1 MKQQINLYKGS
12 LRRER
17 ATFSAVAM
25 SVGVGVCAL
34 GLTAGWFL
42 ASRHAQAIGHD
53 LRVVQRQE
61 AAAAGRLEELTR
73 ILASQDASDEESTSL
88 NDALDALAR
97 RERLLELIAG
107 PGSGATTG
115 FSSPLRALAQHGVN
129 GLWLTRVMV
138 SAPAMRTTLEGR
150 AKSPNLVPEYLLG
163 LSAQGVL
170 SGQRFD
176 QFEIEQSEDDSDPTV
191 RFSMT
196 SEMAER
202 FAREG
207 AAP

>member
-25 SVGVGVCAL
+25 SASIAVCAL
-34 GLTAGWFL
+34 GLAAGWFL
-42 ASRHAQAIGHD
+42 ANRHADAIGYE
-53 LRVVQRQE
+53 LQVVHQQE
-61 AAAAGRLEELTR
+61 AAAARRLEELTR
-73 ILASQDASDEESTSL
+73 ILASQDDDEHKSTSL
-88 NDALDALAR
+88 NDALEALAR

-107 PGSGATTG
+107 PDVGAAAG
-115 FSSPLRALAQHGVN
+115 FSTPLRGLAQHGMD
-129 GLWLTRVMV
+129 GLWLTRIEV
-138 SAPAMRTTLEGR
+138 SGPNMRTTLEGHATAAR
-150 AKSPNLVPEYLLG
+150 LVPEYLLG

-176 QFEIEQSEDDSDPTV
+176 RFEIEQSEDEKDTTV

-196 SEMAER
+196 SEIAQR
-202 FAREG
+202 
-207 AAP
+207 AAHRGGTP